1 MNKGIFFIPVNDQ
14 TVRNDIIFDQVISET
29 TFADKNGF
37 TEAFFGEHIT
47 DLHEKISSSLM
58 MVSALSKLT
67 NKIKLGT
74 LTTNLNFHKPATL
87 SAP

>member
-37 TEAFFGEHIT
+37 SEAFFGEHIT
-47 DLHEKISSSLM
+47 D
-58 MVSALSKLT
+58 
-67 NKIKLGT
+67 
-74 LTTNLNFHKPATL
+74 
-87 SAP
+87 